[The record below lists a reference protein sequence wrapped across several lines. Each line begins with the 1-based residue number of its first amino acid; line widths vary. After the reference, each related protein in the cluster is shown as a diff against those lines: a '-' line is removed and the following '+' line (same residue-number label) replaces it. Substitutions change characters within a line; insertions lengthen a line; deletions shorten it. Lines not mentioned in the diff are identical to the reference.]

1 MSRSYKRFLILT
13 SPRCGTHMLCSALAQ
28 HPGIVSHSEVFNP
41 DYGVDAPIE
50 ETTPEETI
58 LNEFV
63 FYDYPSSI
71 DAVGFALHRGGA
83 RFGRWPTLWQR
94 LERDPDLHIISLS
107 RVHLLGRYVSYRL
120 MRERQDRSEPRIITP
135 EELQTDFRIQET
147 TVSAFDERFAQH
159 PILRVKYE
167 QMVDN
172 WEDQI
177 LRIQEFLG
185 VPPRPLKP
193 TTVPNRGLYYRRV
206 IENYDELVQHFK
218 GTRWSWLFATGPLPP
233 RPASS

>member
-71 DAVGFALHRGGA
+71 DAVGFALHRSGA
-83 RFGRWPTLWQR
+83 RFGRWGKVRQGLAVRCSADRGIYGVGETIKLTVRVRRVGAGEPMEPFLVVSGFRDGDGR
-94 LERDPDLHIISLS
+94 LEKQRIPIPDGGPGPEAGGEATREVEVLRKGGIGTPGL
-107 RVHLLGRYVSYRL
+107 YRL
-120 MRERQDRSEPRIITP
+120 YVRGFVRGEKQFVVE
-135 EELQTDFRIQET
+135 
-147 TVSAFDERFAQH
+147 AA
-159 PILRVKYE
+159 PIE
-167 QMVDN
+167 
-172 WEDQI
+172 
-177 LRIQEFLG
+177 LRI
-185 VPPRPLKP
+185 R
-193 TTVPNRGLYYRRV
+193 
-206 IENYDELVQHFK
+206 
-218 GTRWSWLFATGPLPP
+218 
-233 RPASS
+233 